1 MEGTEG
7 LGGAVTGRVAPPVL
21 WRCLV
26 FFPALTDRAN
36 LCRPSGAWFFVR
48 WLGLGEKSKSKR
60 DPSSQKALLWMTAK
74 NGAEEGQTFSS
85 PPIIRRHQCRGR
97 VRSFVARGRI
107 NRREILRRGKRS
119 SG

>member
-74 NGAEEGQTFSS
+74 NGPVDERSFSS
-85 PPIIRRHQCRGR
+85 PPII
-97 VRSFVARGRI
+97 
-107 NRREILRRGKRS
+107 
-119 SG
+119 